1 MAIKLTSLYLNL
13 AKIHIFIPK
22 CTEEGRGGVTDFQMV
37 RFRIGKSSADRQR
50 DKFHRPSQG
59 EGDD

>member
-1 MAIKLTSLYLNL
+1 MYRGG
-13 AKIHIFIPK
+13 
-22 CTEEGRGGVTDFQMV
+22 EGGVTDFQMV